1 MDLHESLW
9 MAIESIRA
17 NKSRA
22 ILTTIGIVFGVLAII
37 AMQTL
42 VQGFNNRVGKELSII
57 GSSTFYVQKY
67 PAIQTSRPSSEIRNR
82 KDITMKEV
90 RAIKERAT
98 FIKLVSPNDEQF
110 GITVKYK
117 GQHTNP
123 TVRAEGGNE
132 FWALVS
138 GYMLKEGRFI
148 TKDDVHSTRNVCI
161 LGMDVVDK
169 LFPFEEPVGKF
180 ILVNGHKM
188 RVIGVFEEKGKIF
201 GFSQDNV
208 VFMPMTTFFRYFGSR
223 RSISIA
229 LQAYRPDLIAPAID
243 EVTGILRSVRKVP
256 PGKPNDFEIVT
267 RESLL
272 DTWNKISG
280 YISIVATAIAAMS
293 LIVGGIGIM
302 NIMLVS
308 VTERT
313 REIGIRK
320 AIGAKKRDILWQFIV
335 EAVILSEIG
344 GIIGV
349 IFGVGGGKILGVM
362 LKMPSA
368 IPIWAVLVAIVFSSF
383 VGLFFGIYP
392 ASKAA
397 KLNPIEALRYE

>member
-9 MAIESIRA
+9 MAIESIRT
-17 NKSRA
+17 NKARA

-42 VQGFNNRVGKELSII
+42 VQGFNTKVGKELSII

-67 PAIQTSRPSSEIRNR
+67 PAIRTGHMQKYRNR
-82 KDITMKEV
+82 KNITMKEV
-90 RAIKERAT
+90 NAIEARAT
-98 FIKLVSPNDEQF
+98 LLKLVSPDDDQF
-110 GITVKYK
+110 GITVKYRDR
-117 GQHTNP
+117 HTNP
-123 TVRAEGGNE
+123 MVMAKGGNE

-148 TKDDVHSTRNVCI
+148 THDDVRGNRNVVI

-169 LFPFEEPVGKF
+169 LFPFEDPLGKSV
-180 ILVNGHKM
+180 LMNGHKM

-208 VFMPMTTFFRYFGSR
+208 IFMPITTFFRYFGTR

-229 LQAYRPDLIAPAID
+229 MQADRPQLIPAAID
-243 EVTGILRSVRKVP
+243 QVTGILRAVRKVP

-272 DTWNKISG
+272 DTWNKISS

-293 LIVGGIGIM
+293 LLVGGIGIM
-302 NIMLVS
+302 NIMLVT

-320 AIGAKKRDILWQFIV
+320 AIGAKRKDILWQFIV

-349 IFGVGGGKILGVM
+349 ILGVGGGKILGIA
-362 LKMPSA
+362 LRMPSA
-368 IPIWAVLVAIVFSSF
+368 VPIWAVLLAIGFSSLI
-383 VGLFFGIYP
+383 GLFFGIYP

>member
-17 NKSRA
+17 NKARA

-42 VQGFNNRVGKELSII
+42 VQGFNKRVGKELSII

-67 PAIQTSRPSSEIRNR
+67 PAIQTGRISSDIRNR

-90 RAIKERAT
+90 QAIEERAT
-98 FIKLVSPNDEQF
+98 LIKLVSPDDDQF
-110 GITVKYK
+110 GITIKYK
-117 GQHTNP
+117 GRHTNP
-123 TVRAEGGNE
+123 TVLAKAGNE
-132 FWALVS
+132 YWALVS

-161 LGMDVVDK
+161 LGMDIVDK
-169 LFPFEEPVGKF
+169 LFPFESPIGKF
-180 ILVNGHKM
+180 VLVNGHKM
-188 RVIGVFEEKGKIF
+188 KVIGVFEEKGKIF

-208 VFMPMTTFFRYFGSR
+208 VFMPISTFFRYFGTR
-223 RSISIA
+223 RSITIA
-229 LQAYRPDLIAPAID
+229 LQADRPDLIAPAID

-256 PGKPNDFEIVT
+256 PGKSNDFEIVT

-320 AIGAKKRDILWQFIV
+320 AIGAKQKDILWQFIV

-349 IFGVGGGKILGVM
+349 ILGVGGGKILGIA
-362 LKMPSA
+362 LRMPSA
-368 IPIWAVLVAIVFSSF
+368 VPVWAVLVAIVFSSF

>member
-1 MDLHESLW
+1 M
-9 MAIESIRA
+9 
-17 NKSRA
+17 
-22 ILTTIGIVFGVLAII
+22 
-37 AMQTL
+37 
-42 VQGFNNRVGKELSII
+42 
-57 GSSTFYVQKY
+57 QKY
-67 PAIQTSRPSSEIRNR
+67 RNR
-82 KDITMKEV
+82 KNITMKEV
-90 RAIKERAT
+90 NAIEARAT
-98 FIKLVSPNDEQF
+98 LLKLVSPDDDQF
-110 GITVKYK
+110 GITVKYRDR
-117 GQHTNP
+117 HTNP
-123 TVRAEGGNE
+123 MVMAKGGNE

-148 TKDDVHSTRNVCI
+148 THDDVRGNRNVVI

-169 LFPFEEPVGKF
+169 LFPFEDPLGKSV
-180 ILVNGHKM
+180 LMNGHKM

-208 VFMPMTTFFRYFGSR
+208 IFMPITTFFRYFGTR

-229 LQAYRPDLIAPAID
+229 MQADRPQLIPAAID
-243 EVTGILRSVRKVP
+243 QVTGILRAVRKVP

-272 DTWNKISG
+272 DTWNKISS

-293 LIVGGIGIM
+293 LLVGGIGIM
-302 NIMLVS
+302 NIMLVT

-320 AIGAKKRDILWQFIV
+320 AIGAKRKDILWQFVV

-349 IFGVGGGKILGVM
+349 ILGVGGGKILGIA
-362 LKMPSA
+362 LRMPSA
-368 IPIWAVLVAIVFSSF
+368 VPIWAVLLAIGFSSLI
-383 VGLFFGIYP
+383 GLFFGIYP

>member
-9 MAIESIRA
+9 MAIESIRT
-17 NKSRA
+17 NKTRA

-42 VQGFNNRVGKELSII
+42 VQGFNSKVGKELSVI

-67 PAIQTSRPSSEIRNR
+67 PAIQTGRISSDIRNR
-82 KDITMKEV
+82 KDITMKEAK
-90 RAIKERAT
+90 AIEERAT
-98 FIKLVSPNDEQF
+98 LIKLISPEDDQF
-110 GITVKYK
+110 GITIKYK
-117 GQHTNP
+117 NRHTNP
-123 TVRAEGGNE
+123 TVMAQGGNE
-132 FWALVS
+132 LWALIN

-148 TKDDVHSTRNVCI
+148 TKDDVHSGRNVCI
-161 LGMDVVDK
+161 LGMDVIDK
-169 LFPFEEPVGKF
+169 LFPFEEPIGKF
-180 ILVNGHKM
+180 ALVNGHKM
-188 RVIGVFEEKGKIF
+188 KVIGVFEEKGKIF
-201 GFSQDNV
+201 GFSQDNI

-223 RSISIA
+223 RSIAIA
-229 LQAYRPDLIAPAID
+229 LQADRPALIAPAID

-272 DTWNKISG
+272 DVWNKISG

-320 AIGAKKRDILWQFIV
+320 AIGAKRKDILWQFIV

-349 IFGVGGGKILGVM
+349 IFGVGGGKILGM
-362 LKMPSA
+362 ALKMPSA
-368 IPIWAVLVAIVFSSF
+368 VPIWAVLLAIVFSSF